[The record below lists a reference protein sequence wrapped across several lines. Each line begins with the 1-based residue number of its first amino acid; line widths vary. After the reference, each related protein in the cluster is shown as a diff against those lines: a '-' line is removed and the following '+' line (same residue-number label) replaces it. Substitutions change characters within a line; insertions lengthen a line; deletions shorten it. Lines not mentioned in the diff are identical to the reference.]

1 MQKSN
6 TAIHTTRRQERLKFG
21 TYGLSF
27 IALGLAMAALGP
39 MLPSLADNMGVSIGK
54 ISFVLTVSN
63 LGYLIGSAGGGRLYD
78 RFKGHRLMA
87 LALILMVISA
97 VLAPLM
103 TNFYLLLLCFLVFG
117 FGNGLVDIG
126 GNVNLLWVFQARV
139 GPYMNALHFFFGVGA
154 FLAPIILN
162 QAMALSGGS
171 ITWPF
176 WILALLFLPGLLGL
190 SILPSPENPEKDE
203 EEGRAQKPDTKLIIL
218 MMGLFFLYIAVEAG
232 YGNWAFTY
240 ITKLDIANDTVAS
253 YINSAYWGA
262 LTLGRLIAVPLS
274 RKLKPGTMLV
284 GNYILTILF
293 LVVLMIWPVSP
304 TALWIGSAGLGLAL
318 ASVFPTLLALA
329 ETRMKVTGA
338 VTGLFFLGS
347 GTGGIVFPTLLG
359 QIFEYVGSYQ
369 MILALFGFACAGLV
383 ALVLVLAASRRVGE
397 KTRGKSMSA

>member
-1 MQKSN
+1 MQGSK
-6 TAIHTTRRQERLKFG
+6 TAIQSTRRQERLKFG

-27 IALGLAMAALGP
+27 IALGLALAALGP
-39 MLPSLADNMGVSIGK
+39 MLPALADNLGVSIGK

-162 QAMALSGGS
+162 QVMALSGGA

-203 EEGRAQKPDTKLIIL
+203 EEGKTQKPDTKLIIL
-218 MMGLFFLYIAVEAG
+218 MMALFFLYIAVEAG
-232 YGNWAFTY
+232 FGNWVFTY
-240 ITKLDIANDTVAS
+240 ITKLEIANDTVAS
-253 YINSAYWGA
+253 YINSAFWGA

-274 RKLKPGTMLV
+274 RKIKPGTMLV
-284 GNYILTILF
+284 GNYILMVLF

-304 TALWIGSAGLGLAL
+304 TALWIGSTGLGLAL

-347 GTGGIVFPTLLG
+347 GSGGILFPTLLG

-369 MILALFGFACAGLV
+369 MILALFGFACAGLIV
-383 ALVLVLAASRRVGE
+383 LVLVLAASKRVGE
-397 KTRGKSMSA
+397 KVRG

>member
-1 MQKSN
+1 MRESN

-27 IALGLAMAALGP
+27 IALGLALAALGP

-103 TNFYLLLLCFLVFG
+103 KNFYLLLLCFLVFG

-162 QAMALSGGS
+162 QVMALSGGA

-190 SILPSPENPEKDE
+190 SILPSPENPEKNE
-203 EEGRAQKPDTKLIIL
+203 EEGKAQKPDTKLIVL
-218 MMGLFFLYIAVEAG
+218 MMALFFLYIAVEAG
-232 YGNWAFTY
+232 YGNWVFTY
-240 ITKLDIANDTVAS
+240 ITKLEIANDTVAS

-274 RKLKPGTMLV
+274 RKLKPGSMLV

-347 GTGGIVFPTLLG
+347 GSGGILFPTLLG

-369 MILALFGFACAGLV
+369 MILALFGFACAGMVMLG
-383 ALVLVLAASRRVGE
+383 LVLAASKRVGE
-397 KTRGKSMSA
+397 KARG

>member
-1 MQKSN
+1 MQESN
-6 TAIHTTRRQERLKFG
+6 TAIQTTRRKERLKFG

-27 IALGLAMAALGP
+27 IALGLALSALGP
-39 MLPSLADNMGVSIGK
+39 MLPSLADNLGVSIGK

-103 TNFYLLLLCFLVFG
+103 TNFYLLLACFLVFG

-162 QAMALSGGS
+162 QVMALSGGS

-190 SILPSPENPEKDE
+190 SVLPSPENPEKDE
-203 EEGRAQKPDTKLIIL
+203 EEGGAQKPDAKLIIL

-232 YGNWAFTY
+232 YGNWVFTY
-240 ITKLDIANDTVAS
+240 ITKLEIANDTVAS
-253 YINSAYWGA
+253 YMNSAYWGA

-274 RKLKPGTMLV
+274 RKIKPGTMLV

-347 GTGGIVFPTLLG
+347 GSGGILFPTLLG

-369 MILALFGFACAGLV
+369 MILSLFGFACAGLV
-383 ALVLVLAASRRVGE
+383 VLVLVLAASRRVGE
-397 KTRGKSMSA
+397 KAR

>member
-1 MQKSN
+1 MQETN
-6 TAIHTTRRQERLKFG
+6 TASQSARRQERLKFG

-27 IALGLAMAALGP
+27 ISLGLALAGLGP
-39 MLPSLADNMGVSIGK
+39 MLPSLAENLGVSIGK
-54 ISFVLTVSN
+54 ISFILTVSN

-78 RFKGHRLMA
+78 RFKGHRLMV
-87 LALILMVISA
+87 LALVMMVVSA
-97 VLAPLM
+97 VFAPL
-103 TNFYLLLLCFLVFG
+103 TKNFYLLLLVFLFFG
-117 FGNGLVDIG
+117 FGMGLVDIG

-154 FLAPIILN
+154 FLAPIVVN
-162 QAMALSGGS
+162 KVMALSGGA

-190 SILPSPENPEKDE
+190 SILPSPVNPEKDE
-203 EEGRAQKPDTKLIIL
+203 QTDKTQKPDTKLIIL
-218 MMGLFFLYIAVEAG
+218 MMALFFLYIAVEAG
-232 YGNWAFTY
+232 YGNWVFTY
-240 ITKLDIANDTVAS
+240 ITKLEIANDTVAS
-253 YINSAYWGA
+253 YMNSAYWGA

-274 RKLKPGTMLV
+274 RKVKPGTMLV
-284 GNYILTILF
+284 GNYVLTILF

-347 GTGGIVFPTLLG
+347 GSGGIIFPTLLG
-359 QIFEYVGSYQ
+359 QVFEYVGSYQ
-369 MILALFGFACAGLV
+369 MILALFGFACAGIAVLG
-383 ALVLVLAASRRVGE
+383 LVLAASKRVGE
-397 KTRGKSMSA
+397 KARG

>member
-1 MQKSN
+1 MRESN

-27 IALGLAMAALGP
+27 IALGLALAALGP

-103 TNFYLLLLCFLVFG
+103 KNFYLLLLCFLVFG

-162 QAMALSGGS
+162 QVMAISGGA

-190 SILPSPENPEKDE
+190 SILPSPENPEKNE
-203 EEGRAQKPDTKLIIL
+203 EEGKAQKPDTKLIVL
-218 MMGLFFLYIAVEAG
+218 MMALFFLYIAVEAG
-232 YGNWAFTY
+232 YGNWVFTY
-240 ITKLDIANDTVAS
+240 ITKLEIANDTVAS

-274 RKLKPGTMLV
+274 RKLKPGSMLV

-347 GTGGIVFPTLLG
+347 GSGGILFPTLLG
-359 QIFEYVGSYQ
+359 QIFEYAGSYQ
-369 MILALFGFACAGLV
+369 MILALFGFACAGMVMLG
-383 ALVLVLAASRRVGE
+383 LVLAASKRVGE
-397 KTRGKSMSA
+397 KARG

>member
-1 MQKSN
+1 
-6 TAIHTTRRQERLKFG
+6 
-21 TYGLSF
+21 
-27 IALGLAMAALGP
+27 
-39 MLPSLADNMGVSIGK
+39 
-54 ISFVLTVSN
+54 
-63 LGYLIGSAGGGRLYD
+63 
-78 RFKGHRLMA
+78 
-87 LALILMVISA
+87 
-97 VLAPLM
+97 
-103 TNFYLLLLCFLVFG
+103 LLLCFLVFG

-162 QAMALSGGS
+162 QVMALSGGA

-203 EEGRAQKPDTKLIIL
+203 EEGKTQKPDTKLIIL
-218 MMGLFFLYIAVEAG
+218 MMALFFLYIAVEAG
-232 YGNWAFTY
+232 FGNWVFTY
-240 ITKLDIANDTVAS
+240 ITKLEIANDTVAS
-253 YINSAYWGA
+253 YINSAFWGA

-274 RKLKPGTMLV
+274 RKIKPGTMLV
-284 GNYILTILF
+284 GNYILMVLF

-304 TALWIGSAGLGLAL
+304 TALWIGSTGLGLAL

-347 GTGGIVFPTLLG
+347 GSGGILFPTLLG

-369 MILALFGFACAGLV
+369 MILALFGFACAGLIV
-383 ALVLVLAASRRVGE
+383 LVLVLAASKRVGE
-397 KTRGKSMSA
+397 KVRG

>member
-1 MQKSN
+1 MQESN
-6 TAIHTTRRQERLKFG
+6 TAIHSVRRQERLKFG
-21 TYGLSF
+21 AYGVSF
-27 IALGLAMAALGP
+27 ISLGLALAGLGP
-39 MLPSLADNMGVSIGK
+39 MLPSLAENLGVSIGK

-87 LALILMVISA
+87 LALVLMAVSA
-97 VLAPLM
+97 VFAPLM
-103 TNFYLLLLCFLVFG
+103 KNFYLLLLVFLIFG

-154 FLAPIILN
+154 FLAPIVIN
-162 QAMALSGGS
+162 KVMTLSGGA

-190 SILPSPENPEKDE
+190 SILPSPTDPEKKE
-203 EEGRAQKPDTKLIIL
+203 EKSEVQKPDPKLIVL
-218 MMGLFFLYIAVEAG
+218 MMALFFLYIAVEAG
-232 YGNWAFTY
+232 YGNWVFTY
-240 ITKLDIANDTVAS
+240 ITKLEIANDTVAS

-274 RKLKPGTMLV
+274 RKIKPGTMLV
-284 GNYILTILF
+284 GNYVFTILF

-347 GTGGIVFPTLLG
+347 GSGGILFPTLLG
-359 QIFEYVGSYQ
+359 QVFEYVGSYQ
-369 MILALFGFACAGLV
+369 LILALFGFACAGLV
-383 ALVLVLAASRRVGE
+383 VLALMLAASNRVGE
-397 KTRGKSMSA
+397 KARG

>member
-1 MQKSN
+1 MQGSN
-6 TAIHTTRRQERLKFG
+6 TVTNTTRRQERLKFG

-27 IALGLAMAALGP
+27 IALGLALAALGP

-103 TNFYLLLLCFLVFG
+103 KNFYLLLLCFLVFG

-162 QAMALSGGS
+162 QVMALSGGA

-203 EEGRAQKPDTKLIIL
+203 EEGKAQKPDTKLIVL
-218 MMGLFFLYIAVEAG
+218 MMALFFLYIAVEAG
-232 YGNWAFTY
+232 YGNWVFTY
-240 ITKLDIANDTVAS
+240 ITKLEIANDTVAS

-274 RKLKPGTMLV
+274 RKLKPGSMLV

-347 GTGGIVFPTLLG
+347 GSGGILFPTLLG

-369 MILALFGFACAGLV
+369 MILALFGFACAGMVMLG
-383 ALVLVLAASRRVGE
+383 LVLAASKRVGE
-397 KTRGKSMSA
+397 KARG